1 MCAPG
6 RKSCAASCTAAR
18 FDRPRTE
25 PLGEGARGVPE
36 DSIGEPG
43 SVQHVVLMRGYSFI
57 GSSSDRAV
65 PPIKTPM

>member
-1 MCAPG
+1 
-6 RKSCAASCTAAR
+6 
-18 FDRPRTE
+18 
-25 PLGEGARGVPE
+25 VPE